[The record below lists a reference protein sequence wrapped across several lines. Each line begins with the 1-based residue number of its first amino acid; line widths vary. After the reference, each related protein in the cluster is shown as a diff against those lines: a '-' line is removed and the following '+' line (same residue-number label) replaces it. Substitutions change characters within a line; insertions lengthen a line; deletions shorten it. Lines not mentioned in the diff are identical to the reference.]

1 MAKTK
6 PVKIPCTNC
15 GGGPRNHAVL
25 KEHEEKWRTEDDL
38 GGGTYQI
45 CRCLGCETVR
55 FRAEEW
61 DTSCWNHGT
70 NEMEPVVTVYPEAVQ
85 SQRQQVDVSDYPDA
99 VARISQE
106 TIRAFNAGA
115 MILAGGG
122 LRAIVE
128 AICLDRKVSGRNL
141 KEKIDALVA
150 SELLAKPQAELL
162 HEERYIGNSALH
174 EILPPTK
181 RDLEDGLA
189 IVEGLLNTIY
199 TLPGHAERLRRR
211 RQNKTQVPKESRR
224 KP

>member
-1 MAKTK
+1 MAKS
-6 PVKIPCTNC
+6 VKIPCVNC
-15 GGGPRNHAVL
+15 GGGPRNHLVL
-25 KEHEEKWRTEDDL
+25 KEHEEKWRTEDDQ

-45 CRCLGCETVR
+45 CKCMGCEAVR
-55 FRAEEW
+55 FREEAW
-61 DTSCWNHGT
+61 DTSCWNYDT
-70 NEMEPVVTVYPEAVQ
+70 QKMEPEVTVYPETVK
-85 SQRQQVDVSDYPDA
+85 SEREPVDVVEYPDA
-99 VARISQE
+99 VARIYLE
-106 TIRAFNAGA
+106 TIRAFNGGA

-128 AICLDRKVSGRNL
+128 AICLGRKVSGRNL

-150 SELLAKPQAELL
+150 SGLLAKPQAELL

-181 RDLEDGLA
+181 RDVEDGLA

-199 TLPGHAERLRRR
+199 TLPGHAERLRRK
-211 RQNKTQVPKESRR
+211 RQNKTQLPKPSQR